1 MRGKRRAGSMF
12 GRFSRKTGGGV
23 LRALAIC
30 AAMLALLP
38 LPGDVAAS
46 KDAGLHDIVIKGGR
60 VIDPETNLDAIR
72 DVGVDD
78 GRIAAVSE
86 APLSGRTVIDAKG
99 LVVGPGFVDL
109 HSHAQNVPSAW
120 LQAFDGVTTAL
131 ELEVGAWPVDK
142 AYEKAALEGR
152 PIHYGFS
159 VGWWDLRKE
168 LLGDRWGALASR
180 EEIATVIDRA
190 RLGLSRGGLGIA
202 LPVGYLP
209 DSNRAEY
216 LELAQLAAERGVPTF
231 THVRTKNSHEPRG
244 AIEGFEE
251 VIAAAAATGAHMHIC
266 HVNSSA
272 LRETPRV
279 LRMLAKA
286 RAQGLPI
293 STEAYPWGAGATL
306 VSAPFLHPDN
316 LKLLDISPRNILYL
330 KTGERPASAE
340 RLAEL
345 RRQDP
350 SGVVIV
356 HYLDEAAAVDRA
368 ILDQAMLGEGAMIA
382 SDAVPYMLAGE
393 VVTTRSWPLPKGAS
407 GHPRTAA
414 TFTKT
419 LARYVRETGAMTM
432 IDAFRRGSLEPAR
445 LLEPAAPDMRRKGR
459 LQVGAD
465 ADIIVFDPARVGGE
479 AGFTDPAKPAAGM
492 RHVLV
497 NGRFL
502 IRDGR
507 LRPNEAAGR
516 PVRGRLTS

>member
-1 MRGKRRAGSMF
+1 MF
-12 GRFSRKTGGGV
+12 GRFSRKRGGGV
-23 LRALAIC
+23 LRACAIFV
-30 AAMLALLP
+30 AMLALLP

-46 KDAGLHDIVIKGGR
+46 KDARLYDIVIEGGR

-72 DVGVDD
+72 HVGVAD
-78 GRIAAVSE
+78 GRIAIVSE
-86 APLSGRTVIDAKG
+86 TPLAGRTVIDAKG

-131 ELEVGAWPVDK
+131 ELELGAWPVDK
-142 AYEKAALEGR
+142 AYADAALEGR
-152 PIHYGFS
+152 PINYGFS

-168 LLGDRWGALASR
+168 LLRDRWAALASR
-180 EEIATVIDRA
+180 EESARVIEGV
-190 RLGLSRGGLGIA
+190 RLGLSEGGLGIG
-202 LPVGYLP
+202 LPLGYLP
-209 DSNRAEY
+209 DSNRVEY
-216 LELAQLAAERGVPTF
+216 LELAQLAAGRGVPTF
-231 THVRTKNSHEPRG
+231 THVRTKNTHEPRG
-244 AIEGFEE
+244 AVEGFGE
-251 VIAAAAATGAHMHIC
+251 VIAMAAATGAHMHIC

-293 STEAYPWGAGATL
+293 STEAYPWGAGATII
-306 VSAPFLHPDN
+306 SAPFLHPDN
-316 LKLLDISPRNILYL
+316 LKLIDISPRNILYL

-350 SGVVIV
+350 TGVAIV
-356 HYLDEAAAVDRA
+356 NYLDEAVAADRA
-368 ILDQAMLGEGAMIA
+368 ILDQALLGEDVMIA
-382 SDAVPYMLAGE
+382 SDAVPYMLAGK
-393 VVTTRSWPLPKGAS
+393 VVTARTWPLPTGVS

-419 LARYVRETGAMTM
+419 LARYVRETGAMTI
-432 IDAFRRGSLEPAR
+432 IDVFRRGSLAPAR

-459 LQVGAD
+459 LQAGAD

-479 AGFTDPAKPAAGM
+479 AGFADPAKPAAGM

-502 IRDGR
+502 IRDGK

-516 PVRGRLTS
+516 PVRGRTTFGS